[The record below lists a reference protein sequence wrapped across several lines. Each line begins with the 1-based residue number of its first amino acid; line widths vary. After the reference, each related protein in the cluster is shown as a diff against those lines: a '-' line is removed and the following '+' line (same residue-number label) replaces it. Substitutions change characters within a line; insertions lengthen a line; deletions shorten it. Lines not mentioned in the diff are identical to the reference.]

1 MSGWLESL
9 FGKPQSWYDRIGR
22 DQAEISALLAEV
34 NAIGRSL
41 WDGVQSAIAGAIRDG
56 GYVPVERFT
65 GFAWTTED
73 LIAQAKVLLITGKGA
88 LPTDPEIQTAES
100 RIALYRS
107 MVEYAKTVLPEISAM
122 VQAEGDATRAA
133 VEGSRLLSPAA
144 VGIETFQAELDRRAK
159 SLGGGAAST
168 LLVLAVAFI
177 AATALSG
184 RRR

>member
-1 MSGWLESL
+1 MSSWLESL
-9 FGKPQSWYDRIGR
+9 FGKPQSWYDRVGR

-41 WDGVQSAIAGAIRDG
+41 WDGVQSAIAGALKEG
-56 GYVPVERFT
+56 GSFPLEHFT

-73 LIAQAKVLLITGKGA
+73 LIAQANALLIKGKSA
-88 LPTDPEIQTAES
+88 PPTDQEIQLAES

-159 SLGGGAAST
+159 ALGGGMATPLLILAS
-168 LLVLAVAFI
+168 AFI
-177 AATALSG
+177 VATALSG